1 MVGKA
6 RTLTITGSGFSGRPR
21 ITGHAGTTAV
31 VTRATS
37 KLLTVKVTVKAHTR
51 SGAYTFTITEANGK
65 KTSVRYSV
73 RA

>member
-1 MVGKA
+1 
-6 RTLTITGSGFSGRPR
+6 
-21 ITGHAGTTAV
+21 V